1 MGHSEVDP
9 AFKSAES
16 AAELLGSRKHTGR
29 DGIGGGCFPGRDLDP
44 ERSGCMRHCHV
55 TVHGGRLLA
64 FGQLKRVTLQQV
76 AEEEEHLGLRQVV
89 AQAHASTDR
98 EGHEVVW
105 LVDPSVHEEALRS
118 EFFGVFPQVRVHV
131 DGPEVR
137 DNMSVRRNT
146 KARQLHITGCGVG
159 VSECYDVG
167 AT

>member
-29 DGIGGGCFPGRDLDP
+29 GGIGGGCFPGRDLDP

-89 AQAHASTDR
+89 AQAHASTCATR
-98 EGHEVVW
+98 IRWKSAENEITC
-105 LVDPSVHEEALRS
+105 L
-118 EFFGVFPQVRVHV
+118 FFIRVNQVQV
-131 DGPEVR
+131 
-137 DNMSVRRNT
+137 
-146 KARQLHITGCGVG
+146 
-159 VSECYDVG
+159 
-167 AT
+167 